1 MADRRPVHAKLFR
14 AVVVMGAA
22 LTSGC
27 GDNKPPVDARLAD
40 ASTADGHAL
49 ADAGA
54 DGQVGDAPVDVVLI
68 L

>member
-1 MADRRPVHAKLFR
+1 MGDRRSVHAKLFR

-22 LTSGC
+22 LTTSC
-27 GDNKPPVDARLAD
+27 GDSKPPVDAKVAD
-40 ASTADGHAL
+40 ARTVDGHPL

-54 DGQVGDAPVDVVLI
+54 DAQVGDAPVDVVLI

>member
-1 MADRRPVHAKLFR
+1 MKRSVHAKLFR

-22 LTSGC
+22 VTTGC
-27 GDNKPPVDARLAD
+27 GDSKPPVDAAKVAD
-40 ASTADGHAL
+40 ASADGRTV
-49 ADAGA
+49 ADAGT

>member
-1 MADRRPVHAKLFR
+1 MKRSVHAKLFR

-22 LTSGC
+22 VTSGC
-27 GDNKPPVDARLAD
+27 GDNAPPADAAKVAD
-40 ASTADGHAL
+40 ASGDARPH
-49 ADAGA
+49 ADAGT

>member
-1 MADRRPVHAKLFR
+1 MGDRRSVHAKLFR

-22 LTSGC
+22 LTTPAC
-27 GDNKPPVDARLAD
+27 GDNKPPVDAKIAD
-40 ASTADGHAL
+40 ASLDGHQV

-54 DGQVGDAPVDVVLI
+54 DAQVGDAPVDVVLI